1 MFTAYVIVTI
11 TAIAA
16 IAFFSR
22 GSSSD
27 GLPSAVNISARRVV
41 AMAAIIGDAHG
52 GRQGINDTCTHGQR
66 VRARP
71 IRDHS
76 G

>member
-1 MFTAYVIVTI
+1 MWRAYSSIIPTSTSRSDI
-11 TAIAA
+11 GPPPPSLGP
-16 IAFFSR
+16 FSR

-52 GRQGINDTCTHGQR
+52 GRQRINDTCTDDQR
-66 VRARP
+66 VR
-71 IRDHS
+71 
-76 G
+76 